1 MRIVAVL
8 PHFTPDLAPT
18 GIIGARL
25 ITELGALGI
34 RTDVVTSLPWYA
46 QHAVEPQWKGRFRHV
61 ERTGFGTVTRLHPF
75 PTGDKRNIPRRAV
88 GFSAFCA
95 YSALTGAVGP
105 RVDAVLAMSP
115 PLPIA
120 ATGWLVAKARRA
132 PFVLNIQDVFPDAAV
147 ELGALSNPSAIR
159 AGAELEKWSYARAS
173 AVTVLSED
181 MRANLAAKTDP
192 AKLHIIPNF
201 ADTQAI
207 RPTSRDNAYR
217 REFGLGDRTVVMYA
231 GNVGMSQSLE
241 LLVEAARHFR
251 NRDDLVFVVNGGGS
265 GLSPVQQLAAGL
277 DNVVFVPMQPMKRLP
292 EVLAAADLHLVL
304 LHTGLAKAS
313 VPSKIYSIL
322 SAGRPV
328 LASVDPGTEIERIID
343 SSGAGACVGPDDAAA
358 FVTALEGLLTAPE
371 LLPARGAAGR
381 RWVEAELTPAG
392 VARHYADLLESVAS
406 GHSKA
411 RP

>member
-25 ITELGALGI
+25 INELGALGV
-34 RTDVVTSLPWYA
+34 RSDVITSLPWYA
-46 QHAVEPQWKGRFRHV
+46 GHAVEPAWRGRLRHV

-75 PTGDKRNIPRRAV
+75 PTGDKRSIPKRAV

-95 YSALTGAVGP
+95 ASAAAGAAGP

-147 ELGALSNPSAIR
+147 ELGALKNPTAIR
-159 AGAELEKWSYARAS
+159 AGEELEKWSYNRAQ

-192 AKLHIIPNF
+192 AKLHVIPNF
-201 ADTQAI
+201 ADTDAI
-207 RPTSRDNAYR
+207 RPGPRMNSYR
-217 REFGLGDRTVVMYA
+217 EEYGLGERTVVMYA
-231 GNVGMSQSLE
+231 GNVGMSQSVE
-241 LLVEAARHFR
+241 LMVEAARHFR
-251 NRDDLVFVVNGGGS
+251 DRDDLVFVVNGVGS
-265 GLSPVQQLAAGL
+265 GLAPLQKLAKGL
-277 DNVVFVPMQPMKRLP
+277 DNIVFAPMQPLDRLP

-322 SAGRPV
+322 SAARPV
-328 LASVDPGTEIERIID
+328 LASVDQGTEIERIITT
-343 SSGAGACVGPDDAAA
+343 SGAGACVGPDDGPA
-358 FVTALEGLLTAPE
+358 FVRALGE
-371 LLPARGAAGR
+371 LLDAPGGLTGRGEAGR
-381 RWVEAELTPAG
+381 RWVQAELTPAG
-392 VARHYADLLESVAS
+392 VARHYADLLADVAS
-406 GHSKA
+406 RRRA
-411 RP
+411 R

>member
-25 ITELGALGI
+25 ITELGALGV
-34 RTDVVTSLPWYA
+34 RTDVVTSLPWY
-46 QHAVEPQWKGRFRHV
+46 QKHAVEDAWKGRLKHV

-75 PTGDKRNIPRRAV
+75 PTGDKRSIPKRAV

-95 YSALTGAVGP
+95 ASALQGSLGP

-132 PFVLNIQDVFPDAAV
+132 PFVLNIQDVTPDAAV
-147 ELGALSNPSAIR
+147 ELGALTNPQAIR
-159 AGAELEKWSYARAS
+159 AGEELEKWSYNRAQ

-192 AKLHIIPNF
+192 AKLHVIPNF
-201 ADTQAI
+201 ADTDAI
-207 RPTSRDNAYR
+207 RPGPRDNAYR
-217 REFGLGDRTVVMYA
+217 REYGLGDKTVVMYA

-241 LLVEAARHFR
+241 LMVEAARHFR
-251 NRDDLVFVVNGGGS
+251 DRDDLVFVVNGVGS
-265 GLSPVQQLAAGL
+265 GLKPLRELAAGL
-277 DNVVFVPMQPMKRLP
+277 DNIVFAPMQPLDRLP

-322 SAGRPV
+322 SAARPA
-328 LASVDPGTEIERIID
+328 LASVDRGTEIERIITE
-343 SSGAGACVGPDDAAA
+343 SGAGAVVGPDDGPA
-358 FVTALEGLLTAPE
+358 FVRALDE
-371 LLPARGAAGR
+371 LLSGPDGLAARGAAGR

-392 VARHYADLLESVAS
+392 VARHYADLLEDVVTRRRGA
-406 GHSKA
+406 
-411 RP
+411 

>member
-1 MRIVAVL
+1 MVAVL

-25 ITELGALGI
+25 ITELGALGV
-34 RTDVVTSLPWYA
+34 RTDVITSLPWYA
-46 QHAVEPQWKGRFRHV
+46 GHAVEPQWRGRFTHT
-61 ERTGFGTVTRLHPF
+61 ERTGFGTITRLHPF
-75 PTGDKRNIPRRAV
+75 PTGNKRSIPKRAV

-95 YSALTGAVGP
+95 ASAVAGAAGP

-120 ATGWLVAKARRA
+120 ATGWLVARARRA
-132 PFVLNIQDVFPDAAV
+132 PFVLNVQDVFPDAAV
-147 ELGALSNPSAIR
+147 ELGALKNPQAIR
-159 AGAELEKWSYARAS
+159 AGERLEKWSYRRAQ
-173 AVTVLSED
+173 AITVLSED

-192 AKLHIIPNF
+192 ATLHVIPNF
-201 ADTQAI
+201 ADTHTI
-207 RPTSRDNAYR
+207 RPGPRDNAYR

-241 LLVEAARHFR
+241 LMVEAARHHR
-251 NRDDLVFVVNGGGS
+251 HRDDLVFVVNGVGS
-265 GLSPVQQLAAGL
+265 GLAPLQKLAEGL
-277 DNVVFVPMQPMKRLP
+277 DNIVFAPMQPLERLP

-322 SAGRPV
+322 SAARPV
-328 LASVDPGTEIERIID
+328 LASVDQGTEIERIITA
-343 SSGAGACVGPDDAAA
+343 SGAGACVGPDDGPA
-358 FVTALEGLLTAPE
+358 FVRALDGLLGAPDG
-371 LLPARGAAGR
+371 LAGRGEAGR

-392 VARHYADLLESVAS
+392 VARRYADLLADVA
-406 GHSKA
+406 A
-411 RP
+411 RRRT